1 MYEFLRKHLK
11 KMYVIKITEGISMD
25 NNFSFIYNQQIMI
38 RNLGKFCDTAHDGEY
53 REYEV
58 SIEEV
63 NKNDV

>member
-1 MYEFLRKHLK
+1 MGDKCKQRVQIYI
-11 KMYVIKITEGISMD
+11 VGGISMD

-38 RNLGKFCDTAHDGEY
+38 RNLGKFCDTAHNGEY
-53 REYEV
+53 RKYEV